1 MRCAMK
7 WAGLYFLGF
16 TILICGVFAALWKLG
31 LLQHIEGT
39 WLLIGGAVLVGIGI
53 MVSVS
58 KSGTKEQIQID
69 RK

>member
-1 MRCAMK
+1 MK
-7 WAGLYFLGF
+7 WAGMYFLGF
-16 TILICGVFAALWKLG
+16 TILIGGVFAALWKLG
-31 LLQHIEGT
+31 LLQHIEAT
-39 WLLIGGAVLVGIGI
+39 WLVIGVAILVGIGI